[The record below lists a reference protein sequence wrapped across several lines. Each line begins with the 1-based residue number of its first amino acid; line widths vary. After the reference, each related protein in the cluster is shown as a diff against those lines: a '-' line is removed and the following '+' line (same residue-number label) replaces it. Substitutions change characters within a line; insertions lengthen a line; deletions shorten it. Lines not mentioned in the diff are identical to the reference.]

1 MASSAAYSPLPTN
14 SKPNTGQGSHLVAV
28 VSLLVTVV
36 TLFLAFLFHSRWDRD
51 ISDAPFHLPTR
62 QYTFTPDRRLQDFD
76 QDTLKLWQT
85 IVPEKWW
92 ETNLADWQDASGHQ
106 LSRAVDVIHMIH
118 CLTNIRDI
126 FTQLA
131 VDPDYREQ
139 FNAHVLEAV
148 VRRVH
153 LGHCFDTIRQDIL
166 CAADSTLEPLGPD
179 YEGPTGFGVEH
190 TCRDWSIV
198 WRSAGIPEI

>member
-106 LSRAVDVIHMIH
+106 LSRAVDVIHMI
-118 CLTNIRDI
+118 
-126 FTQLA
+126 
-131 VDPDYREQ
+131 V
-139 FNAHVLEAV
+139 
-148 VRRVH
+148 
-153 LGHCFDTIRQDIL
+153 G
-166 CAADSTLEPLGPD
+166 EPLILPSFLGAEVRTRTDEASRSLKALLDQHPRYLYPAGRRPRLSRAIQRPRARGRCASGASGPLL
-179 YEGPTGFGVEH
+179 
-190 TCRDWSIV
+190 
-198 WRSAGIPEI
+198 